1 MWIPRKVLK
10 VGVDERLFV
19 LTTLADVVVRLLAGA
34 LLSVVQNGLEALTLV
49 QALHKWMP
57 RWMKIKFQPRWSTV
71 ALDRTGV
78 TRQMGFL
85 SRETKYLFSV
95 ALVEKGL

>member
-1 MWIPRKVLK
+1 MWIPRNVLK

-49 QALHKWMP
+49 QALHKWM
-57 RWMKIKFQPRWSTV
+57 
-71 ALDRTGV
+71 
-78 TRQMGFL
+78 
-85 SRETKYLFSV
+85 E
-95 ALVEKGL
+95 